1 MMKIAS
7 SRLPRGL
14 SAVALAACMVFGVLQ
29 AFSVG
34 AQSVANEYENGCR
47 RCANCSIVMGG
58 KGFTGSDD
66 GSACIYC
73 CQVP

>member
-1 MMKIAS
+1 MMKIVS
-7 SRLPRGL
+7 SKVPRVF
-14 SAVALAACMVFGVLQ
+14 SAVALAACMAFGALQ

-34 AQSVANEYENGCR
+34 AQSIEYENGCR
-47 RCANCSIVMGG
+47 RCANCSVVLGG
-58 KGFTGSDD
+58 RGSTGSDD